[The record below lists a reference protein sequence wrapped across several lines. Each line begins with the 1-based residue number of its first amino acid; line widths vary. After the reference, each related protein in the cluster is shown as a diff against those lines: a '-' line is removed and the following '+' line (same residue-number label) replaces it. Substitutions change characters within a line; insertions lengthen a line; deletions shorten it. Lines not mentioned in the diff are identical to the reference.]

1 MIIPVILC
9 GGSGT
14 RLWPASRAGNP
25 KQLLRLT
32 GERSL
37 LQETL
42 RRLEGLADDCE
53 PAIVVC
59 NEQHRFAVGEQLQEV
74 LGTAAAGAP
83 IVLEPAGRNTA
94 PAVAVAALLAE
105 AAHPDENPIL
115 LVLPADHMIRNAE
128 AFVAAVRTAL
138 PAAEAGNLLTFGVVP
153 DHPNTGYGYIQ
164 AKPEGAGA
172 VPVASF
178 EEKPDAMTAERYVA
192 GGEHFW
198 NSGMFFFPVR

>member
-42 RRLEGLADDCE
+42 RRLEGLGEDCA
-53 PAIVVC
+53 PPIVVC
-59 NEQHRFAVGEQLQEV
+59 NEQHRFAVGEQLTEM
-74 LGTAAAGAP
+74 LGAEAASGAS

-94 PAVAVAALLAE
+94 PAAAVAALLAE
-105 AAHPDENPIL
+105 AAR
-115 LVLPADHMIRNAE
+115 PARIHCC
-128 AFVAAVRTAL
+128 
-138 PAAEAGNLLTFGVVP
+138 
-153 DHPNTGYGYIQ
+153 
-164 AKPEGAGA
+164 
-172 VPVASF
+172 
-178 EEKPDAMTAERYVA
+178 
-192 GGEHFW
+192 
-198 NSGMFFFPVR
+198 